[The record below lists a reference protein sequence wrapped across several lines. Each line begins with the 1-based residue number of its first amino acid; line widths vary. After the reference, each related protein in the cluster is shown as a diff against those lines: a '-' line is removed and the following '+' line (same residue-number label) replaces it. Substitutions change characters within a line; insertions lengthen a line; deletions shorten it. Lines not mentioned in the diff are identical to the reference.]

1 MTWQAALQGAL
12 HRNRSYEGV
21 RYVQLATVSPVGMP
35 AVRTV
40 VFRNLDGD
48 VLQFAVDSRSDKI
61 EDIQHCPHAA
71 VCWYFPKTREQ
82 FRFSGTAILVTADS
96 NTYQTERQALWEKI
110 SLKGRLLWYWPT
122 PKAPRELDI
131 PFLEAAPLEP
141 EPPLEFVLLRLNPHS
156 IDHLQLRGEPQN
168 RTLYSSTNTSWQALA
183 VNP

>member
-21 RYVQLATVSPVGMP
+21 RYIQLATVSPDGMP

-61 EDIQHCPHAA
+61 EHIQHCPQAA

-82 FRFSGTAILVTADS
+82 FRFSGAAALITATSTVHQA
-96 NTYQTERQALWEKI
+96 ERQALWEKI

-122 PKAPRELDI
+122 PKAPRDHDI
-131 PFLEAAPLEP
+131 PFLDAAPADP
-141 EPPLEFVLLRLNPHS
+141 EPPPEFILLRLNPHTV
-156 IDHLQLRGEPQN
+156 DHLQLRGEPQN
-168 RTLYSSTNTSWQALA
+168 RTLYTRDDKSWQALA